1 MTVQILV
8 ANVSA
13 QLVSFYKP
21 LLMFAPFVPWAWLIS
36 SKLDKDARFYHLN
49 HQMWNGIHLA
59 AGVAALAAMLFIP
72 PTFWLSWPVGM
83 IILAA
88 PLYAYWQIRN
98 RQVPET
104 ERFKLSGEGLA
115 ARLEAR
121 KLARS
126 ARGAMLR
133 FIDPKGN
140 ERNVPPKDD
149 PLYPIHIMAEDL
161 IAPAVAARATQIEL
175 TVGTG
180 GGRVSQT
187 IDGIRYK
194 REPLPPESA
203 AHLIAYLKEIAALNV
218 EDRRRR
224 QTAEF
229 RMLGPDGEVQI
240 TLITAGTSSGQVM
253 KLDFDRSKR
262 LLKPFDGLGLLRSQ
276 LAALRALEPSHERHG
291 VLLLGAP
298 PGHGLSTSAYS
309 FMSRH
314 DAYTS
319 NIKTLEREIL
329 ALIDGV
335 DQAQWDPNN
344 PDVDY
349 ATNLQSILRRDPD
362 VVLLATLADNET
374 ARIAAA
380 PGLQGPLIYIPQQAK
395 TISEQIRQWVK
406 YVGDLKIAAR
416 TLRAVT
422 NQRLVRTLCP
432 NCRQPYQ
439 PTPEQLQRMNLPAKK
454 VSRLYRANGKV
465 QVKNKIESCPVCG
478 GTGYLGQTGA
488 FEVMMIDDE
497 ARRLL
502 VAGDLKGALAYARR
516 NKMIYLQEAALS
528 KVVNGESSIEEVIRV
543 TAPAPS
549 GAETARRPKPDP
561 APTT

>member
-1 MTVQILV
+1 
-8 ANVSA
+8 
-13 QLVSFYKP
+13 
-21 LLMFAPFVPWAWLIS
+21 
-36 SKLDKDARFYHLN
+36 
-49 HQMWNGIHLA
+49 
-59 AGVAALAAMLFIP
+59 
-72 PTFWLSWPVGM
+72 
-83 IILAA
+83 
-88 PLYAYWQIRN
+88 
-98 RQVPET
+98 
-104 ERFKLSGEGLA
+104 
-115 ARLEAR
+115 
-121 KLARS
+121 
-126 ARGAMLR
+126 
-133 FIDPKGN
+133 
-140 ERNVPPKDD
+140 
-149 PLYPIHIMAEDL
+149 
-161 IAPAVAARATQIEL
+161 
-175 TVGTG
+175 
-180 GGRVSQT
+180 
-187 IDGIRYK
+187 
-194 REPLPPESA
+194 
-203 AHLIAYLKEIAALNV
+203 
-218 EDRRRR
+218 
-224 QTAEF
+224 
-229 RMLGPDGEVQI
+229 
-240 TLITAGTSSGQVM
+240 
-253 KLDFDRSKR
+253 
-262 LLKPFDGLGLLRSQ
+262 
-276 LAALRALEPSHERHG
+276 
-291 VLLLGAP
+291 
-298 PGHGLSTSAYS
+298 
-309 FMSRH
+309 MSRH

-319 NIKTLEREIL
+319 NIKTLEREIQ

-362 VVLLATLADNET
+362 VVLLASLADNET

-395 TISEQIRQWVK
+395 TISEQIRRWVK

-432 NCRQPYQ
+432 NCRHPYQ
-439 PTPEQLQRMNLPAKK
+439 PTPQQLKRMNLPAKK
-454 VSRLYRANGKV
+454 VSQLYRANGKV

-543 TAPAPS
+543 TAPAQS
-549 GAETARRPKPDP
+549 GAETARRPTPDP